1 MSGCSLDIFCFF
13 AMVCEN
19 LPLVYNNLMKNSNLL
34 AKSGMYIIICAAI
47 FPLLL
52 WLPMATF
59 TSPSSLFLSIG
70 QALALSSVILY
81 SINFILATRLRIF
94 EPFFGGLN
102 RMYIVHH
109 LVGAAAFILVLFHPL
124 FIALSYAFLS
134 VDAAVALLI
143 PSLDNLP
150 VWFGIVALIAT
161 IVLLIIT
168 LYIKLEYDLWKK
180 THKFLGGA
188 FFLIA
193 VHVFLTK
200 SFLDSMPVLKGYVYI
215 FMFLALLS
223 FIYKTLLGRF
233 LVRKRAFT
241 VTKITEVVKDIW
253 EIDLDTVDH
262 KPYWYHS
269 GQFIFINPK
278 NIGIANEEHPFSV
291 VSKANELPLVLAS
304 KTVGSFTTTLKL
316 LQKGDKVLVEGPYG
330 RFGWEY
336 YPAKKQIWIAGGIG
350 ITPFVSMART
360 LPSQGY
366 QVDLYYTVKD
376 KSEAAYLEDLVAVSG
391 TNPNF
396 RVFLISSKER
406 GRLTAEIVKVSSQ
419 IFPESTFFVCGPPP
433 MMKSMREQL
442 NKLGV
447 KNTKIHTEEFSL
459 N

>member
-1 MSGCSLDIFCFF
+1 
-13 AMVCEN
+13 
-19 LPLVYNNLMKNSNLL
+19 
-34 AKSGMYIIICAAI
+34 
-47 FPLLL
+47 
-52 WLPMATF
+52 
-59 TSPSSLFLSIG
+59 
-70 QALALSSVILY
+70 
-81 SINFILATRLRIF
+81 
-94 EPFFGGLN
+94 
-102 RMYIVHH
+102 MYIVHH
-109 LVGAAAFILVLFHPL
+109 LTGAAAFILVLFHPL

-134 VDAAVALLI
+134 VDAAVSLLI

-150 VWFGIVALIAT
+150 VWFGIVALLVT
-161 IVLLIIT
+161 IVLLVLT

-200 SFLDSMPVLKGYVYI
+200 SFLDSMPLLKGYIYLFI
-215 FMFLALLS
+215 FLALLS
-223 FIYKTLLGRF
+223 FVYKTLLGRF

-241 VTKITEVVKDIW
+241 VSSIQEVAKEIW
-253 EIDLDTVDH
+253 EIALDTKDH
-262 KPYWYHS
+262 KPYLYHS

-278 NIGIANEEHPFSV
+278 NVGIANEEHPFSV
-291 VSKANELPLVLAS
+291 VSKANEVPLVLAS

-316 LQKGDKVLVEGPYG
+316 LQKQDTVLVEGPYG

-336 YPAKKQIWIAGGIG
+336 HPAKKQIWIAGGIG
-350 ITPFVSMART
+350 ITPFVSMALS
-360 LPSQGY
+360 LPSEGY

-376 KSEAAYLEDLVAVSG
+376 KSEAAYIDDLAKASG
-391 TNPNF
+391 VNKNF

-406 GRLTAEIVKVSSQ
+406 GRLTAEMIKASSQ

-433 MMKSMREQL
+433 MMKSMRQQL